1 MTNHV
6 IIRLKNNFREN
17 LEIHRILFLIFQKSM
32 KAIKFFILLK
42 KFLAYLNIFQ
52 IYSTQKN
59 VASNIEISFHA
70 FDLFFHVK
78 K

>member
-32 KAIKFFILLK
+32 KTNFYST
-42 KFLAYLNIFQ
+42 FLAYLNIFQ

-59 VASNIEISFHA
+59 VASNVEISFHA

>member
-52 IYSTQKN
+52 IYSTQKKRSLKRRN
-59 VASNIEISFHA
+59 FVPRIRLILSR
-70 FDLFFHVK
+70 
-78 K
+78 

>member
-59 VASNIEISFHA
+59 VASNVEISFHA
-70 FDLFFHVK
+70 FDLFFYVK

>member
-32 KAIKFFILLK
+32 KTNFYST
-42 KFLAYLNIFQ
+42 FLAYLNIFQ
-52 IYSTQKN
+52 IYSTQKKRSLKRRN
-59 VASNIEISFHA
+59 FVPRIRLILSR
-70 FDLFFHVK
+70 
-78 K
+78 

>member
-59 VASNIEISFHA
+59 VASNVEISFHA
-70 FDLFFHVK
+70 FILPR
-78 K
+78 

>member
-32 KAIKFFILLK
+32 KTNFYST
-42 KFLAYLNIFQ
+42 FLAHLNIFQ
-52 IYSTQKN
+52 IYSTQKKRSLKRRN
-59 VASNIEISFHA
+59 FVPRIRLILSR
-70 FDLFFHVK
+70 
-78 K
+78 

>member
-70 FDLFFHVK
+70 FILPR
-78 K
+78 

>member
-32 KAIKFFILLK
+32 KAIKFFILRFSLIWTFSKFILLK
-42 KFLAYLNIFQ
+42 
-52 IYSTQKN
+52 KN
-59 VASNIEISFHA
+59 VASNVEISFHA